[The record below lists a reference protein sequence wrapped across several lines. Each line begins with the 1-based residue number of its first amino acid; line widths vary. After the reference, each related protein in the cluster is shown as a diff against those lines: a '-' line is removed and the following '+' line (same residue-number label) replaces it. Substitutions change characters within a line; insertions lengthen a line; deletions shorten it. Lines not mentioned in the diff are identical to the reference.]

1 MMKRRNGLSKY
12 DAPLK
17 VQYEWGYQDFFNF
30 GESIGKDKKI
40 KPKVERK
47 LHTNTMQFREWQR
60 GWNDAYKA
68 NLKRVQRNEQA
79 RARG

>member
-1 MMKRRNGLSKY
+1 MKRRNGLSKY

-17 VQYEWGYQDFFNF
+17 VQYEWGYQDFFSW

-47 LHTNTMQFREWQR
+47 LHPNTMQFREWQR

-68 NLKRVQRNEQA
+68 NLKRVQHNEQA
-79 RARG
+79 RARS

>member
-1 MMKRRNGLSKY
+1 MKRRNGLSKY

-17 VQYEWGYQDFFNF
+17 LQYEWGHQDFFTW

-47 LHTNTMQFREWQR
+47 LHPNTMQFREWQR
-60 GWNDAYKA
+60 GWNDAYNA
-68 NLKRVQRNEQA
+68 NLERVQRNEQS
-79 RARG
+79 RARS

>member
-1 MMKRRNGLSKY
+1 MKRRNGLSKY

-17 VQYEWGYQDFFNF
+17 LQYEWGHQDFFTW

-47 LHTNTMQFREWQR
+47 LHPNTMQFREWQR
-60 GWNDAYKA
+60 GWNDAYNA
-68 NLKRVQRNEQA
+68 NLKRVQKNEQS
-79 RARG
+79 RARS

>member
-1 MMKRRNGLSKY
+1 MKRRNGLSKY

-17 VQYEWGYQDFFNF
+17 VQYEWGYQDFFNW

-47 LHTNTMQFREWQR
+47 LHPNTMQFREWQR
-60 GWNDAYKA
+60 GWNDAYAA
-68 NLKRVQRNEQA
+68 NLKRVKGNEQA

>member
-1 MMKRRNGLSKY
+1 MKRRNGLSKY

-17 VQYEWGYQDFFNF
+17 VQYEWGYQDFFNW

-47 LHTNTMQFREWQR
+47 LHRNTMQFREWQR
-60 GWNDAYKA
+60 GWNDAYHA